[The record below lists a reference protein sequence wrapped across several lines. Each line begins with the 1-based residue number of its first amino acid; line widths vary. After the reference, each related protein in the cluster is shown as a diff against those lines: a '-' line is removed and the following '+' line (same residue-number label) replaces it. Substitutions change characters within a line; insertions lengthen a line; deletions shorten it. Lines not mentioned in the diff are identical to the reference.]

1 MEKTWLGF
9 DWGLGWIGVASGQTA
24 TYTATELKPLR
35 ARNGIPNWDEID
47 ALVAE
52 WKPDGFVV
60 GMPYNMDGSEFEMTV
75 RANKFRKRLHGRYG
89 LPAEGIDERLSTKE
103 AHQHLTQHCAQSSIS
118 LKKAKQA
125 NLDGIAAQ
133 IILQS
138 WLEQQRNKANTE

>member
-1 MEKTWLGF
+1 MNQVWLGF

-24 TYTATELKPLR
+24 TYTASELKPLR

-47 ALVAE
+47 VLVAQ

-89 LPAEGIDERLSTKE
+89 LPAEAMDERLSTKE
-103 AHQHLTQHCAQSSIS
+103 AKQQLNQLGSKNTRS

-125 NLDGIAAQ
+125 NLDSIAAQ

-138 WLEQQRNKANTE
+138 WLEQQRHQQHSE

>member
-1 MEKTWLGF
+1 MEQTWLGF

-24 TYTATELKPLR
+24 TYTASELKPLR
-35 ARNGIPNWDEID
+35 ARNGIPNWDDID
-47 ALVAE
+47 ALVAQ
-52 WKPDGFVV
+52 WKPAGFVV
-60 GMPYNMDGSEFEMTV
+60 GIPYNLDGSEFDMTV

-103 AHQHLTQHCAQSSIS
+103 AHQHLAQQGTQSTMS

-138 WLEQQRNKANTE
+138 WLEQQRNKTNAE